1 MSLKWGKEKIQGIS
15 SPLKKAEEVNEWGWW
30 GLFVVIVLM
39 GIAFVLKIYD
49 KI

>member
-1 MSLKWGKEKIQGIS
+1 MKFRWGKEKIQGIS
-15 SPLKKAEEVNEWGWW
+15 SPLKKAEVNEWGWW

-39 GIAFVLKIYD
+39 GIAFVLKICD

>member
-1 MSLKWGKEKIQGIS
+1 MKGFS
-15 SPLKKAEEVNEWGWW
+15 SPVKKAEEVNEWGWW
-30 GLFVVIVLM
+30 GLFVVIMLM